1 MAESFSDEEIR
12 QRANSYDGV
21 PPDVFD
27 RWLEQRD
34 AELEL
39 KIRTQIAGRIH
50 TVELHIQYML
60 EEDPIN
66 ARLNGALSA
75 LQQARDIA
83 EGKNLV

>member
-1 MAESFSDEEIR
+1 MADIAKIVQNMLRDELIDYHRAEAISTAVENAIR
-12 QRANSYDGV
+12 
-21 PPDVFD
+21 
-27 RWLEQRD
+27 
-34 AELEL
+34 
-39 KIRTQIAGRIH
+39 KQIAGRIH
-50 TVELHIQYML
+50 AVELHIQYML